1 MSTISLRWKLCF
13 LVGLLIATC
22 PYSLCA
28 ATLTLNGVKTEVY
41 FSPKGGAEE
50 AILRTI
56 NLAKREIYVLAYSFT
71 SAPIHAALAK
81 AHARGLK
88 VLVILDKS
96 QTNAKGGKF
105 QSLLEAGVP
114 VLIDNAHAIAHN
126 KVMIIDK
133 RKVITGSFN
142 FTKSAEERNTENLL
156 IIHSRSLSKKYLVDF
171 DRHVEHGVVVA
182 PQ

>member
-50 AILRTI
+50 AIVRAI
-56 NLAKREIYVLAYSFT
+56 SGAKLEIYVLAYSFT
-71 SAPIHAALAK
+71 SVPIHAALAK
-81 AHARGLK
+81 AHTRGLK

-96 QTNAKGGKF
+96 QPNAKGSKF

-114 VLIDNAHAIAHN
+114 VLIDKAHAIAYN

-142 FTKSAEERNTENLL
+142 FTKSAEERNT
-156 IIHSRSLSKKYLVDF
+156 
-171 DRHVEHGVVVA
+171 
-182 PQ
+182 